1 QCMPVPPDM
10 RVTEL
15 PPPPPPP
22 PEPAPPDPAIGLKGD
37 LDTARDEEGRL
48 KVTLAALRD
57 ELNKRY
63 VQCKAPEPPKP
74 PPEPP
79 KPPVVEKKPEPK
91 PAPKPEPKVAE
102 KKPEPPPKP
111 SDDRMR
117 MPTAPSNDYSF
128 LKGCWRTDTFKH
140 GPRIPPGYATYCF
153 DGSGRGSMEFR
164 FHDGTTCRAPA
175 TARFSGSTLRVVDAD
190 ATCSPRGTWAQD
202 RLDCTAG
209 SDGVAYC
216 RGENRTERWTVN
228 LHRTG
233 N

>member
-102 KKPEPPPKP
+102 KKPEPP
-111 SDDRMR
+111 SDGRMR
-117 MPTAPSNDYSF
+117 MPATPSNDYSF
-128 LKGCWRTDTFKH
+128 LKGCWRTDFFKH
-140 GPRIPPGYATYCF
+140 SPSHVGGTSTYCF
-153 DGSGRGSMEFR
+153 DADGRGTLTFR
-164 FHDGTTCRAPA
+164 RSTGETCRAPA
-175 TARFSGSTLRVVDAD
+175 TARFSGSTLRIVDSDTRCSDGSRWFAD
-190 ATCSPRGTWAQD
+190 Y
-202 RLDCTAG
+202 LDCR
-209 SDGVAYC
+209 SQPDNVARC
-216 RGENRTERWTVN
+216 SGQSQMNRWSVN
-228 LHRTG
+228 LHRV